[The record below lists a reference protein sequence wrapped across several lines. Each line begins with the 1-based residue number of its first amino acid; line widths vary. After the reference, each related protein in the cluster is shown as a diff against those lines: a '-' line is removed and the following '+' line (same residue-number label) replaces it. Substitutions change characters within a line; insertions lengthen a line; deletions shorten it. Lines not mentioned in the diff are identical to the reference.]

1 MTTTRLFDITCE
13 FITMSASHSSVSIL
27 ALRFLRNAACAD
39 DMKMEIWNCLNKAC
53 LDSLKTCYS
62 PPNDAAAILENV
74 YGILAILTVS
84 LSLQMFTNSAS
95 R

>member
-1 MTTTRLFDITCE
+1 VTTTKLFDITCE
-13 FITMSASHSSVSIL
+13 FITMNASHSSASIL

-39 DMKMEIWNCLNKAC
+39 DMKLEVWNCLNMAF
-53 LDSLKTCYS
+53 LDSLKTCHS

-84 LSLQMFTNSAS
+84 LSHQMFTNSAS